1 MKAFH
6 LVPLLF
12 AATLMTGVHAQAK
25 RAASAPAAASASA
38 AATAA
43 AQDIKSDPEKEN
55 AGRLTAQG
63 WLLLL
68 DRRDWGTAW
77 DASSGLFRK
86 NVPLGN
92 WMDAIPKVREPLGA
106 LVERQPVQTVY
117 KTSLPGHPK
126 GDYVTVIFST
136 KFEKKADAQE
146 IVTTMLEPD
155 GRWRVTGY
163 SAR

>member
-6 LVPLLF
+6 LVPLLL
-12 AATLMTGVHAQAK
+12 AVSLVTGAHAQAAAK
-25 RAASAPAAASASA
+25 RAASAPAASAPA
-38 AATAA
+38 AAA

-68 DRRDWGTAW
+68 DRHDWGTAW
-77 DASSGLFRK
+77 DASSALFRK

-106 LVERQPVQTVY
+106 LVERQPVEAIY
-117 KTSLPGHPK
+117 KTTLPGHPN
-126 GDYVTVIFST
+126 GDYVTVIFAS
-136 KFEKKADAQE
+136 KFEKKADARE
-146 IVTTMLEPD
+146 VVTTMLESD